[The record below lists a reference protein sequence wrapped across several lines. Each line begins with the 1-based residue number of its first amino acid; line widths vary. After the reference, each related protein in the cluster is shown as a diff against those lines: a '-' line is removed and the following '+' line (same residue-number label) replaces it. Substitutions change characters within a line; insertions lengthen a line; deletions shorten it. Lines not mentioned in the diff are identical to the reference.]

1 MFYLASQSPRRKELL
16 TLAGLNFEV
25 LVSGCDETVPDGF
38 TAEQTVAHLAR
49 IKAQAVQ
56 ALCKEDDVIL
66 AADTIVV
73 IDGSIL
79 GKPKTEDEAFNMLR
93 SLSGRTHTVMTGVCI
108 TNGKQENTFV
118 SKTDVTFYALSDAEI
133 RAYIATGDP
142 FDKAGG
148 YGIQTQGVV
157 LVEKIN
163 GDYSNVVGLP
173 LARCVRELR
182 AFGIE

>member
-16 TLAGLNFEV
+16 TLAGLSFQV

-38 TAEQTVAHLAR
+38 TAEQTVQHLANQ
-49 IKAQAVQ
+49 KAEAVF
-56 ALCKEDDVIL
+56 ALCKTEDTVL

-73 IDGSIL
+73 IDGKIL
-79 GKPKTEDEAFNMLR
+79 GKPKDKQEAFDMLR

-108 TNGKQENTFV
+108 VSGTQRKEFV
-118 SKTDVTFYALSDAEI
+118 SKTDVTFYKLTDDEI
-133 RAYIATGDP
+133 NTYIATGDP

-173 LARCVRELR
+173 LAQCVRELR
-182 AFGIE
+182 AFQIR

>member
-25 LVSGCDETVPDGF
+25 LVSGCDETVPEGF
-38 TAEQTVAHLAR
+38 TAEQTVQHLANQ
-49 IKAQAVQ
+49 KCEAV
-56 ALCKEDDVIL
+56 LSICKPDDTVL

-73 IDGSIL
+73 VDGNIS
-79 GKPKTEDEAFNMLR
+79 GKPKTKQEAFKMLR

-108 TNGKQENTFV
+108 ANGTMRKEFV
-118 SKTDVTFYALSDAEI
+118 SKTEVTFYELTDEEI
-133 RAYIATGDP
+133 NAYIETGDP

-157 LVEKIN
+157 LVEKIH

-173 LARCVRELR
+173 LAQCVRALR
-182 AFGIE
+182 AFGIR

>member
-16 TLAGLNFEV
+16 TLAGLSFEV
-25 LVSGCDETVPDGF
+25 LVSGCDETVPEGF
-38 TAEQTVAHLAR
+38 TAEQTVQHLANQ
-49 IKAQAVQ
+49 KCEAVLS
-56 ALCKEDDVIL
+56 LCKEEDTVL

-73 IDGSIL
+73 IDGNIL
-79 GKPKTEDEAFNMLR
+79 GKPKDKSDAFNMLR

-108 TNGKQENTFV
+108 ANGTKRREFV
-118 SKTDVTFYALSDAEI
+118 SKTDVTFYDLSDEEI
-133 RAYIATGDP
+133 NAYIETGDP

-173 LARCVRELR
+173 LAQCVRELR
-182 AFGIE
+182 AFGIQ

>member
-16 TLAGLNFEV
+16 TLAGLSFEV

-38 TAEQTVAHLAR
+38 TAEQTVQHLANL
-49 IKAQAVQ
+49 KAEAVLQ
-56 ALCKEDDVIL
+56 LCKPEDTVL

-73 IDGSIL
+73 IDGQIL
-79 GKPKTEDEAFNMLR
+79 GKPKDKDDAFAMLR

-108 TNGKQENTFV
+108 ANGSKRKEFV
-118 SKTDVTFYALSDAEI
+118 SKTDVTFYELTDEEI
-133 RAYIATGDP
+133 STYIATGDP
-142 FDKAGG
+142 MDKAGG
-148 YGIQTQGVV
+148 YGIQSKGVV

-173 LARCVRELR
+173 LAQCVRELCI
-182 AFGIE
+182 FGIQ